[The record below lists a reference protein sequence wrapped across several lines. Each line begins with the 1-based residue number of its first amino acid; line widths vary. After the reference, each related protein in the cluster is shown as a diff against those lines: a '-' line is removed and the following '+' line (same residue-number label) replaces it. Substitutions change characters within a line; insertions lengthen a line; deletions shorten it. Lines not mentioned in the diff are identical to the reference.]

1 MRGVW
6 AGFLIANVTTD
17 SSDRRMEISSQG
29 DHESDVV
36 EASTEST
43 LQRSCHL
50 RRHRNFLAS
59 PLLRL
64 PTELV
69 LKIFA
74 HATEPDDGDASDSDS
89 PSSSNDGPVLLVLTA
104 TCHQLR
110 EIGTTCPGL
119 WSTVDLTIPPLA
131 ELFLER
137 CDYDPHILIK
147 SLSASEKRRSMYLV
161 ANPRREAAWERLE
174 GRALNNLHSIAFRG
188 LRDEFT
194 HRIIGVLRRAPNVSN
209 LDLCNHWIP
218 SDPRVDLPRPPG
230 DPIPNLS
237 TLRLHNFLIS
247 WTSPHLQNLRQL
259 TLETIPPSLFSG
271 HVSIGPFLA
280 ALARCPHLEV
290 LSLTHTGPDLP
301 VSHQNGCD
309 TVVQLRR
316 LRKFYLNFHDPP
328 RVGYILSHIGYPEST
343 HLELVSLLS
352 RDADPSDTISQIL
365 PHRRP
370 GTIQH
375 PRKPTH
381 LTFCLHFDLTFY
393 TDTLLIQFPIA
404 GTTIRQVNPQAF
416 TQFASK
422 VVEVVGGDAIRSLTM
437 RIRFSDL
444 SDETW
449 EAFVHG
455 FPRLE
460 RIRYELL
467 HYEFI
472 WKEEDWNSTDPFL
485 LVFSRP
491 FEGGLVCPRLQ
502 HLELPWAVFAHG
514 SSATVLKRALAER
527 DACGRRLKWMGVTGD
542 RTERNKLDLEPFR
555 DLVDEIQ

>member
-1 MRGVW
+1 MGRVW

-17 SSDRRMEISSQG
+17 GSDRRMEISTQG
-29 DHESDVV
+29 DHASGVV
-36 EASTEST
+36 ETSTEST
-43 LQRSCHL
+43 LQLSCHL

-74 HATEPDDGDASDSDS
+74 HATEPDDDDALDSDS
-89 PSSSNDGPVLLVLTA
+89 SSSSNDGPTLLVLIA
-104 TCHQLR
+104 ICHQLR
-110 EIGTTCPGL
+110 EIGMTCPGL

-147 SLSASEKRRSMYLV
+147 SLSASEWRRSMYLV

-194 HRIIGVLRRAPNVSN
+194 QRIVGVLRRAPNVSN
-209 LDLCNHWIP
+209 LDLRNHWIP

-230 DPIPNLS
+230 DPIPKLS

-247 WTSPHLQNLRQL
+247 WTAPFLQNLRQL
-259 TLETIPPSLFSG
+259 TLETMPPALASG

-301 VSHQNGCD
+301 VGHQDGCD

-316 LRKFYLNFHDPP
+316 LRKIHLDFHDPP
-328 RVGYILSHIGYPEST
+328 RVGCILSHIGYPEST
-343 HLELVSLLS
+343 DLELAVPFG
-352 RDADPSDTISQIL
+352 ANTDPSDTISQVL
-365 PHRRP
+365 PHRKT
-370 GTIQH
+370 GAIQH
-375 PRKPTH
+375 SHKPT
-381 LTFCLHFDLTFY
+381 DLTVYLDSDLIFY
-393 TDTLLIQFPIA
+393 IDTLFIQLQD
-404 GTTIRQVNPQAF
+404 GGSTVRQVNPQAF

-422 VVEVVGGDAIRSLTM
+422 VVEVVGRDVIVSLTM
-437 RIRFSDL
+437 KIQFFDL
-444 SDETW
+444 SDEMW

-460 RIRYELL
+460 RIRYELRR
-467 HYEFI
+467 E
-472 WKEEDWNSTDPFL
+472 EEDRNFTDPFL

-491 FEGGLVCPRLQ
+491 FEGGPVCPRLQ
-502 HLELPWAVFAHG
+502 HLELPWAVFTHD

-527 DACGRRLKWMGVTGD
+527 DACGRRLKRMGATGD
-542 RTERNKLDLEPFR
+542 RTEKNDKLVFEPFR